1 MENSRHRSYSP
12 QEIELL
18 RQTPMAAIL
27 ADLGYRT
34 EHTRGNLYFSPFREE
49 RTPSFHV
56 NDVDHK
62 WCDFGD
68 VDSRGGHPGG
78 DTIALVERLLNCKLP
93 EALAYLENLSAS
105 PSIEAFKSQVLSEA
119 SKTGS
124 SKIII
129 KGVKDRISLDMLTS
143 YGVYERHIPANI
155 LNRYCSQVSYCLEY
169 QNGENSRNRYAIGFP
184 NIDGKWSL
192 RSQMKKAGKLSTGS
206 NYSVITADGDSLS
219 LNEEGILCR
228 KSNGV
233 PFTPDNHA
241 KNVVVFEGFF
251 DALSYLAWKGIET
264 PGDSDIVILNS
275 VTNTQRALG
284 FILDHEKVAT
294 YLDNDDTGRKFT
306 MLLASEVENLRREG
320 VVIEHIDC
328 SHAYKNYGD
337 VNEAWCAKCRQA
349 QQKALEAKTGT
360 VRQSNNITTM
370 NINTEGKY
378 PYYTGDIKPGENI
391 VFVFGSN
398 PEGRHGA
405 GAAKVAVEQFGA
417 VYGQGEGLQGNAYAL
432 PTKDLRVK
440 GNPDWKRSIPE
451 KDIEQNITKLYEVA
465 RQNPEKSFCVAY
477 RNVDH
482 TSLNGY
488 TGIEMMTM
496 FINAGREAGGI
507 PENIVFSEEWA
518 KTAIKYIDEWRI
530 NAEREMAANRE
541 QKPQQQPQESKL
553 PSNLS
558 FSESSEGYSGR
569 TYENAQAPDIDFTVA
584 FATNFQT
591 AGERCTARAAGSSLI
606 RVDLFTD
613 VDGETLFGAFDAA
626 GKIYAALPDE
636 YREGKPVGFNIAGN
650 GLSTLKGI
658 TQEKLDNFLSITFKV
673 LRNSG
678 VDIRNL
684 RSGGQ
689 TGVDQAAVA
698 VAQTLGIPV
707 HIHAPKD
714 WKWRDAEGVDH
725 TGEEAFKSRFV
736 MSPSAQNTLRYINST
751 TKDGLD
757 RARPVLFKTT
767 DGKFNFLNVE
777 NRQVLLHRDVDRAD
791 FFRGENARVSI
802 NGVNLE
808 INREGVVMRNLTH
821 EENVK
826 HGQGHSF

>member
-1 MENSRHRSYSP
+1 MENSTHRSYSP

-34 EHTRGNLYFSPFREE
+34 DHTRGNMYFSPFRDE

-56 NDVDHK
+56 NDFDHK

-93 EALAYLENLSAS
+93 EALAYLEKLSAS
-105 PSIEAFKSQVLSEA
+105 PSIEAYKSEILSA
-119 SKTGS
+119 GSKSGS
-124 SKIII
+124 SEIVLTKV
-129 KGVKDRISLDMLTS
+129 KGRITLDALS
-143 YGVYERHIPANI
+143 NYAIYERHIPANI
-155 LNRYCSQVSYCLEY
+155 LNRYCSQVNYFLRY
-169 QNGENSRNRYAIGFP
+169 QNGSESRPRYAIGFP
-184 NIDGKWSL
+184 NADGQWTL
-192 RSQMKKAGKLSTGS
+192 RSPMRQHGKMSTGGGPTIIAS
-206 NYSVITADGDSLS
+206 NGDFLFNDAEGHLRRKSADGEPFGPD
-219 LNEEGILCR
+219 EKA
-228 KSNGV
+228 KS
-233 PFTPDNHA
+233 
-241 KNVVVFEGFF
+241 VVVFEGFL
-251 DALSYLAWKGIET
+251 DALSYLAWKGVET
-264 PGDSDIVILNS
+264 PGDSDIVVLNS
-275 VTNTQRALG
+275 ISNTQRALG

-294 YLDNDDTGRKFT
+294 YLDNDKAGRKT
-306 MLLASEVENLRREG
+306 TEIISKEVESIRREG
-320 VVIEHIDC
+320 LNIEHLDC
-328 SHAYKNYGD
+328 SHAYANYND
-337 VNEAWCAKCRQA
+337 VNEAWSAKCRLA
-349 QQKALEAKTGT
+349 QQKALEAKAGA

-378 PYYTGDIKPGENI
+378 PYYTGDIKPDENI

-405 GAAKVAVEQFGA
+405 GAAKVAAEQFGA

-440 GNPDWKRSIPE
+440 ENGGLRSIPE
-451 KDIEQNITKLYEVA
+451 KEIERSIAKLYETA
-465 RQNPEKSFCVAY
+465 RQNPQKQFCVAY
-477 RNVDH
+477 RNTDKP
-482 TSLNGY
+482 SLNGY
-488 TGIEMMTM
+488 TGIEMMQM
-496 FINAGREAGGI
+496 FLSAGVPPR
-507 PENIVFSEEWA
+507 NIVFSEEWA
-518 KTAIKYIDEWRI
+518 RDLLSQGQAVSAGAP
-530 NAEREMAANRE
+530 AEKAQAA
-541 QKPQQQPQESKL
+541 PL
-553 PSNLS
+553 PDLLS

-591 AGERCTARAAGSSLI
+591 AGEKCTARAAGKSLI

-613 VDGETLFGAFDAA
+613 AVGETLTGADDAA

-636 YREGKPVGFNIAGN
+636 YRKGKPVGFNIAGN
-650 GLSTLKGI
+650 GISTLKGI
-658 TQEKLDNFLSITFKV
+658 AQEKLDTFLSITFKV

-678 VDIRNL
+678 IDIKNL

-698 VAQTLGIPV
+698 VARTLGIPV
-707 HIHAPKD
+707 HIHAPRD
-714 WKWRDAEGVDH
+714 WKWRDAEGIDH
-725 TGEEAFKSRFV
+725 TGEEIFKSRFV
-736 MSPSAQNTLRYINST
+736 MSPSAENTLRYINST

-767 DGKFNFLNVE
+767 DGKFNFLNIE

-791 FFRGENARVSI
+791 FFRGESARVSI
-802 NGVNLE
+802 NGINLE
-808 INREGVVMRNLTH
+808 INREGVVTRNLTQ
-821 EENVK
+821 EENQRRN
-826 HGQGHSF
+826 HGHSL

>member
-169 QNGENSRNRYAIGFP
+169 QNGESSRNRYAIGFP

-206 NYSVITADGDSLS
+206 NYSVITADGDALS
-219 LNEEGILCR
+219 LNEEGLLCR

-264 PGDSDIVILNS
+264 PGDSDIVVLNS

-306 MLLASEVENLRREG
+306 MLLASEVENLRRDG

-328 SHAYKNYGD
+328 SYAYKNYGD

-349 QQKALEAKTGT
+349 QQKALEEKTNAAAAA
-360 VRQSNNITTM
+360 VNNASMDIRTS
-370 NINTEGKY
+370 GKY
-378 PYYTGDIKPGENI
+378 SYYTGNIIPGNGI

-405 GAAKVAVEQFGA
+405 GAAKVAVERFGA

-440 GNPDWKRSIPE
+440 ENNGLRSIPE
-451 KDIEQNITKLYEVA
+451 KEIERSIAKLYETA
-465 RQNPEKSFCVAY
+465 RQNPQKSFCIAY
-477 RNVDH
+477 RNTDQA
-482 TSLNGY
+482 SLNGY
-488 TGIEMMTM
+488 TGREMMRM
-496 FINAGREAGGI
+496 FLSAGEPPR
-507 PENIVFSEEWA
+507 NIVFSEEWA
-518 KTAIKYIDEWRI
+518 KELIAKGQDRSAGAATSTQQTARQ
-530 NAEREMAANRE
+530 N
-541 QKPQQQPQESKL
+541 L
-553 PSNLS
+553 LS

-591 AGERCTARAAGSSLI
+591 AGERCTARAAGTSLI
-606 RVDLFTD
+606 PVDIFPNEMGLLAA
-613 VDGETLFGAFDAA
+613 ENAA
-626 GKIYAALPDE
+626 GRIYAALPE
-636 YREGKPVGFNIAGN
+636 AFRKGEPVGFNIAGN
-650 GLSTLKGI
+650 SIATLIKVKEQKDVDI
-658 TQEKLDNFLSITFKV
+658 MIALTLKV
-673 LRNSG
+673 LRESG
-678 VDIRNL
+678 INIRNL

-689 TGVDQAAVA
+689 TGADESVAIAAQVLG
-698 VAQTLGIPV
+698 VPAQV
-707 HIHAPKD
+707 HAPKD
-714 WKWRDAEGVDH
+714 WKWRDANGVDH
-725 TGEEAFKSRFV
+725 TGEAAFKARF
-736 MSPSAQNTLRYINST
+736 AQTPER
-751 TKDGLD
+751 LD
-757 RARPVLFKTT
+757 LVRRLCDYKVDALDLTVPVLFKTQE
-767 DGKFNFLNVE
+767 GKYNYMNAE
-777 NRQVLLHRDVDRAD
+777 NRQVLLHNDVDRAEI
-791 FFRGENARVSI
+791 FFGGAAKVSV
-802 NGVNLE
+802 NGIKLE
-808 INREGVVMRNLTH
+808 INHEGVITRNFTQ
-821 EENVK
+821 EENMK